1 MPSLTFHQDSYTIS
15 FDEDENKFESFHSYK
30 PEMMGCLNTT
40 LLTFKDGGLWKHTT
54 SAVYCNFYG
63 TQYPC
68 FIQAVFAGDLTSKK
82 TWLSVMQNGNTVW
95 SCPEIYTQM
104 ESDATTR
111 QESELLETDFVN
123 LESEY
128 HASFLR
134 DINSIGGLIEGNQLK
149 GVFVVIKFQKNNPST
164 FVYLNS
170 ATVKFINSPLNN
182 R

>member
-1 MPSLTFHQDSYTIS
+1 MPNLLFHQDSYTVI
-15 FDEDENKFESFHSYK
+15 FDEDDNKFESFASFK

-40 LLTFKDGGLWKHTT
+40 LLTFESGRLWRHTT
-54 SAVYCNFYG
+54 SAPYCNFYG

-68 FIQAVFAGDLTSKK
+68 YIQAVFAGDLINKK
-82 TWLSVMQNGNTVW
+82 TWVSVMENGNTVW

-104 ESDATTR
+104 DSNSTIR
-111 QESELLETDFVN
+111 QESELLESDFVN

-134 DINSIGGLIEGNQLK
+134 DKNSIGGLIEGNQLK
-149 GVFVVIKFQKNNPST
+149 GVFIVVKFQKNNPST

-170 ATVKFINSPLNN
+170 ATVKFINSPLNA